1 MADLKIWFLQW
12 VYFASS
18 CRFLITEAAPEQLPH
33 VALAPSYALHFSIS
47 ISFFSNKDKIFSP
60 IVWPVGRPL
69 MCRESKNIS
78 YIMGRPFW
86 KVT

>member
-12 VYFASS
+12 VYFVSS
-18 CRFLITEAAPEQLPH
+18 CHFLITEAAPEQLPH

-69 MCRESKNIS
+69 MCRESKSIS